1 MSTKLVTYRGRPA
14 VIPAKYSSYEEA
26 MVANAPRVQLLAS
39 HSKPAEFSL
48 NGFGGAD
55 NSDYLGERDNAV
67 RIARYRTERALS

>member
-1 MSTKLVTYRGRPA
+1 MSTKLVTYEDRPA
-14 VIPAKYSSYEEA
+14 VIPAEYSSYEEA
-26 MVANAPRVQLLAS
+26 MVANAPRVQLIAIPS
-39 HSKPAEFSL
+39 GEFAL